1 MKKKL
6 FILLITVGIIL
17 LLIPTLMDLAI
28 MHYSKNISIEEIT
41 GEEMEENNK
50 RQAEFDFT
58 AIRDVEI
65 SSVIDGVLNYDGEL
79 VIGTITI
86 PDLDVYL
93 PIMKGLSNSNLL
105 SGVAT
110 MKPDQ
115 VLGQGNYTL
124 AGHYNKNK
132 NILLGSLLDINIG
145 STVYLSD
152 KKMVYEYQIYDT
164 VIVPDTAKD
173 MLLDEKAEER
183 GKPILSIMTCYYT
196 SKNGKRFFALGE
208 LINQYPAEKHN

>member
-65 SSVIDGVLNYDGEL
+65 SSLIDGVLNFDSEL

-93 PIMKGLSNSNLL
+93 PIMKGLTDANLI